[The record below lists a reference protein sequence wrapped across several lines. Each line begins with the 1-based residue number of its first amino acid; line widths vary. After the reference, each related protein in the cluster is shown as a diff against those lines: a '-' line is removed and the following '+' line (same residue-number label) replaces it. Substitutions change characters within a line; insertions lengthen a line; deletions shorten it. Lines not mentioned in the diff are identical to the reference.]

1 MTLVLFLSGALL
13 AIMAAVEFANFRR
26 THRITFLTA
35 AHVLIAVGYCLPPFL
50 IRFLPGTAWAQSIDG
65 GADPNPWGTRL
76 YILDLADHLRLPDNT
91 FVTVGII
98 LFGAYAVMTASY
110 FLVSRKALQPLN
122 SLDLSLTGTVVAG
135 IGLGLISSVAMA
147 FYGSQFDSFHQF
159 IAYGMYI
166 RNGTF
171 SAKWGAFQVLAQI
184 ALPAYLMLLHAAF
197 QSSGKYRSILSL
209 AACLV
214 FCVGFIRILH
224 VGGRIEM
231 GVFILTPIVAWVFS
245 ARSRRT
251 TMLIGGFIVFAG
263 LLIANLPHSFGRN
276 PLDSGLA
283 LFIDNIANFAHRI
296 VFVIAEFAFPH
307 MIAAHALTITP
318 DPIPFR
324 YFIDVPLGALY
335 MLPNFTGVETLPP
348 MILSLHAKILP
359 WMPVDLFSFGYFS
372 LGTLGVLIT
381 FAAFGA
387 LLALFDGWLTDSI
400 GWLGQALRAAWLF
413 YLPFRLYY
421 ADPYAALQSGFGL
434 ITGTIFVI
442 GLALLAR
449 RRATQQDRSAPS

>member
-13 AIMAAVEFANFRR
+13 AVMAAVEFANFLHTR
-26 THRITFLTA
+26 RITFLTA
-35 AHVLIAVGYCLPPFL
+35 AHALIAIGYCLPPFL

-65 GADPNPWGTRL
+65 GADTNPWGTRL
-76 YILDLADHLRLPDNT
+76 YILDLANHLRLPDNT
-91 FVTVGII
+91 FITVGII

-110 FLVSRKALQPLN
+110 FLVARKALKPLN
-122 SLDLSLTGTVVAG
+122 SLDLSLPGLATAG
-135 IGLGLISSVAMA
+135 IGLGLISLAAMA

-159 IAYGMYI
+159 IAHGMHI
-166 RNGTF
+166 RSGAF
-171 SAKWGAFQVLAQI
+171 SVKWGAFQVLAQI
-184 ALPAYLMLLHAAF
+184 ALPAYLILLHTAI
-197 QSSGKYRSILSL
+197 QTHGKYRAVLSL
-209 AACLV
+209 AACVV

-231 GVFILTPIVAWVFS
+231 GMFILTPIVAWMFS

-263 LLIANLPHSFGRN
+263 LLIANLPHTFGRN
-276 PLDSGLA
+276 PLGSGLE
-283 LFIDNIANFAHRI
+283 LFIDNITDFTHRI

-307 MIAAHALTITP
+307 MISAHALTITP
-318 DPIPFR
+318 DQIPFR

-335 MLPNFTGVETLPP
+335 MLPNFSGVETLPP

-387 LLALFDGWLTDSI
+387 LLALFDGWLTNSI

-413 YLPFRLYY
+413 YLPFRLFY

-434 ITGTIFVI
+434 IAGTAII
-442 GLALLAR
+442 LGLALLAR
-449 RRATQQDRSAPS
+449 RTAMRRDRSAPS